1 MTYQQELTPIRPT
14 SDRYPGLTFHK
25 GDPSLKK
32 TDPLFKDRIE
42 SDDSKFDIFDC
53 PEPLVADAN
62 IKLLSVKPF
71 DVFSKFA
78 ASFDIEAVGA
88 DGGECKFDGTDVIIA
103 IGIKYQGKHY
113 VACNPLKTEEQLLRW
128 FYDQLAKLDIKVLY
142 GQNIYGFDLGVIKDR
157 GEKYGIKCP
166 WKRKAEPWN
175 TYRWSNAVVMG
186 RSLELPAWECSKYEL
201 IDTYPQVVLYDGLVR
216 KLDSYSL
223 KNAVI
228 GFGLRKDRRIEIG
241 ADVYKYWADGDIAT
255 IVEYLKFDLDDAE
268 LLWDFLIPQRY
279 FMKSYMDWDLTR
291 ITTTGTGSWWNQFL
305 CKKTGLKPDR
315 GATCHYQGALTYYHG
330 GLYKNCVKLD
340 FAGLYPSIMLSW
352 LICSEK
358 DTEKVSLKI
367 LAFLLDYRLKLKALA
382 LDGDKDADGQQMTA
396 KVLANSLYG
405 LWNTR
410 GLNFNDSYAGAAITA
425 YGRNLARYMIKF
437 CVERGV
443 ETVGCFTGETEVLT
457 IDGNRRIDSL
467 LNGESI
473 VLNKDKNWVP
483 VQFASYGT
491 QEIVELTVK
500 NGNKTKIVRTTA
512 NHKWLTVNGEVKTT
526 DQLLANNIPVNL
538 ASRPD
543 DENEY
548 YRMGVVHGIV
558 YGDGQR
564 LHHATKNEGSRS
576 IHRFGFNVQLVK
588 EKGYL
593 LEHLTKCALDG
604 SITLYQARTDNSTVE
619 SIKVTLRSDIELKEL
634 PDKASPSYLL
644 GFFRGL
650 LATDGNVSGKD
661 GCPDISGQKET
672 IDFVKSILPII
683 GVEFS
688 RINVSNKAG
697 RTTIIRGRE
706 CTQKTDCYRIFMSKN
721 SLYEYDFL
729 REFHSLK
736 FMAKFRGGNCGQWT
750 AMHVKAT
757 GEFEEVYCCVEPDT
771 HTFTLSDSILTKNCD
786 TDGIYIHKDKDSFT
800 TDAEREDFFTRLTEE
815 LNDNLP
821 GCTKV
826 DFEDVI
832 PLLYVPENE
841 KKGAAEI
848 LADKI
853 EFIET
858 VSPDTLSP
866 GLSKNYLM
874 FTLDRKHRKKTGE
887 TTYKLTKKGKFKK
900 RDKSWLE
907 SGLIIE
913 WFKTLFNDGETVA
926 NRYLLEIR
934 NEIASGNFDL
944 AKLQKT
950 VLVASTWKEFP
961 KYGFPVGTKPT
972 IHYVWRGET
981 SGKRVIK
988 KVFVPSADLTEPYS
1002 IDYYLAR
1009 FDDLTSTIPNY
1020 YPESEAQLT
1029 LV

>member
-71 DVFSKFA
+71 DEFSKFA
-78 ASFDIEAVGA
+78 ASFDIETVGA

-443 ETVGCFTGETEVLT
+443 ETVGC
-457 IDGNRRIDSL
+457 
-467 LNGESI
+467 
-473 VLNKDKNWVP
+473 
-483 VQFASYGT
+483 
-491 QEIVELTVK
+491 
-500 NGNKTKIVRTTA
+500 
-512 NHKWLTVNGEVKTT
+512 
-526 DQLLANNIPVNL
+526 
-538 ASRPD
+538 
-543 DENEY
+543 
-548 YRMGVVHGIV
+548 
-558 YGDGQR
+558 
-564 LHHATKNEGSRS
+564 
-576 IHRFGFNVQLVK
+576 
-588 EKGYL
+588 
-593 LEHLTKCALDG
+593 
-604 SITLYQARTDNSTVE
+604 
-619 SIKVTLRSDIELKEL
+619 
-634 PDKASPSYLL
+634 
-644 GFFRGL
+644 
-650 LATDGNVSGKD
+650 
-661 GCPDISGQKET
+661 
-672 IDFVKSILPII
+672 
-683 GVEFS
+683 
-688 RINVSNKAG
+688 
-697 RTTIIRGRE
+697 
-706 CTQKTDCYRIFMSKN
+706 
-721 SLYEYDFL
+721 
-729 REFHSLK
+729 
-736 FMAKFRGGNCGQWT
+736 
-750 AMHVKAT
+750 
-757 GEFEEVYCCVEPDT
+757 
-771 HTFTLSDSILTKNCD
+771 D

-832 PLLYVPENE
+832 PLLYVPESE

-853 EFIET
+853 DFIET

-913 WFKTLFNDGETVA
+913 WFTKYFNDGETVA

-934 NEIASGNFDL
+934 NEISSGNFDL

-961 KYGFPVGTKPT
+961 KHGFPVGTKPT
-972 IHYVWRGET
+972 IHYVWRGEVT
-981 SGKRVIK
+981 GKRVIK

-1002 IDYYLAR
+1002 VDYYLAR
-1009 FDDLTSTIPNY
+1009 FDELTSTIPNY
-1020 YPESEAQLT
+1020 CVQSQTELALA
-1029 LV
+1029 